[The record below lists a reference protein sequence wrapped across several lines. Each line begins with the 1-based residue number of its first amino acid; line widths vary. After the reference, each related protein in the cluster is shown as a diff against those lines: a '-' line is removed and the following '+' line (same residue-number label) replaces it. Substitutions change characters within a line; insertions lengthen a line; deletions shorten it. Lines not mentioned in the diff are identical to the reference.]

1 MKFRNEFACLIFL
14 CVLPGFAQLP
24 QNPVISDFG
33 EIYNIPEATV
43 LPEPDRD
50 YKIVVDVYSG
60 SPVSSV
66 VAPSLNNV
74 ARMINLHAIGG
85 VPPEKIDVVLAI
97 HGQATF
103 ALLNH
108 ERFNDRF
115 ESDNP
120 NAKLIEAL
128 DEAGVKI
135 TLCGQSMI
143 GRGIKKED
151 LLPEV
156 QVATSMLTTVSTYQ
170 LKGYAVFKF

>member
-1 MKFRNEFACLIFL
+1 
-14 CVLPGFAQLP
+14 
-24 QNPVISDFG
+24 
-33 EIYNIPEATV
+33 
-43 LPEPDRD
+43 
-50 YKIVVDVYSG
+50 
-60 SPVSSV
+60 
-66 VAPSLNNV
+66 
-74 ARMINLHAIGG
+74 MINLHAIGG